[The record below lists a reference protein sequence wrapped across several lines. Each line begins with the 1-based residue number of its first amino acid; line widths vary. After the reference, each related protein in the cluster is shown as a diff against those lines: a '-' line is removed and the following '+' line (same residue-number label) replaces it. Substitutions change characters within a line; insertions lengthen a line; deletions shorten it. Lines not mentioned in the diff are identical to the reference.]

1 MYRTMAWYL
10 HGYGYATFFSEITP
24 CEGVHMNTKQFIS
37 LSGAVL
43 LGLSSLSVQAVPSGL
58 FDYGFNID
66 GSLTLP
72 GDPIPAAINLSGF
85 DLVSGLGD
93 ITATITGAGA
103 HSFDAFFDHEID
115 EAINTF
121 FNEFGAVTGV
131 AAAGQSWEIDEPG
144 YDFPPGDIFDNFVA
158 STLDNSNAVPSGA
171 ENDVSM
177 AMGWDFT
184 LAADETALIELVLT
198 DILPTGGFFLTH
210 TDPDSQYSVY
220 LSSSLTIRGGV
231 PTPEPSILLL
241 LGIGLT
247 GLLLSR
253 RRMHQA

>member
-1 MYRTMAWYL
+1 M
-10 HGYGYATFFSEITP
+10 I
-24 CEGVHMNTKQFIS
+24 TKQFMS
-37 LSGAVL
+37 LSGAAL
-43 LGLSSLSVQAVPSGL
+43 LGLSSLSVQAVPVVGL

-66 GSLTLP
+66 GTVSMPSL
-72 GDPIPAAINLSGF
+72 GDPVPAQVNLSGF
-85 DLVSGLGD
+85 DDIEGLGS

-121 FNEFGAVTGV
+121 SNETGSATGT

-144 YDFPPGDIFDNFVA
+144 WVDGDIFLNFED
-158 STLDNSNAVPSGA
+158 SLLDNGIGTSIFGNTAFPD
-171 ENDVSM
+171 DVSM

-184 LAADETALIELVLT
+184 LAAGETALIDLVLT
-198 DILPTGGFFLTH
+198 DVLPTGGFFLTH

-241 LGIGLT
+241 MGIGLT
-247 GLLLSR
+247 GLLLGR
-253 RRMHQA
+253 RRAHKA